1 MTNILGDKELKL
13 LRTKKFYDQLDNAED
28 DCQGDMFYS
37 VAKSVLDN
45 YKVRQNISHKILKGL
60 CYVYRKKYGEEYVN
74 DICIFLYYWLADI
87 LYDNLIPNIYF
98 SNAISNIFF
107 FLKIDKGKSC
117 TTLPY
122 RNDVKNFKD
131 IKLFFD
137 YSEDYNSYV
146 EQLKTDNPL
155 CNEKYNKQLK
165 TYVDTYNKFQ
175 DECHNKQ
182 LSSGNCDAFNE
193 YFASQDRKNFSK
205 LTCELD
211 DKKKEHQEERPEEQQ
226 EVQQEKPP
234 QMQGMERQ
242 SVNLSSGFEEEKEPG
257 AERPGFLGNPPQA
270 VTFQMPIA
278 SDPTDESSI
287 SRTTKNIATAASVAG
302 ILVPPF
308 LVYNVISITIVK
320 LNALIYIYF
329 CSFFKKNINYVQ
341 NIYILYS
348 LVYTR

>member
-37 VAKSVLDN
+37 GAKSVLDN
-45 YKVRQNISHKILKGL
+45 YKVRQNISHKILK
-60 CYVYRKKYGEEYVN
+60 
-74 DICIFLYYWLADI
+74 
-87 LYDNLIPNIYF
+87 
-98 SNAISNIFF
+98 
-107 FLKIDKGKSC
+107 
-117 TTLPY
+117 
-122 RNDVKNFKD
+122 
-131 IKLFFD
+131 
-137 YSEDYNSYV
+137 DYNSYV

-182 LSSGNCDAFNE
+182 HSSGNCDAFNE

-308 LVYNVISITIVK
+308 LVYNFTPARSWINK
-320 LNALIYIYF
+320 LLGKNQTYRNPLTERELIENSYQPDHLNSERNRY
-329 CSFFKKNINYVQ
+329 NIMY
-341 NIYILYS
+341 
-348 LVYTR
+348 RPE

>member
-37 VAKSVLDN
+37 GAKSVLDN

-98 SNAISNIFF
+98 SNAISYIFF

-117 TTLPY
+117 TTPPY
-122 RNDVKNFKD
+122 RIDVQNFKN

-137 YSEDYNSYV
+137 YSENYNSYV
-146 EQLKTDNPL
+146 EQLNTDNPL
-155 CNEKYNKQLK
+155 CNEKYNKHLK
-165 TYVDTYNKFQ
+165 SYVDAYNKFQ
-175 DECHNKQ
+175 SECEQNPTSDHCK
-182 LSSGNCDAFNE
+182 AFNE
-193 YFASQDRKNFSK
+193 YFSSKDREKLSK
-205 LTCELD
+205 WTCKLD
-211 DKKKEHQEERPEEQQ
+211 AKKTKAEKEEG
-226 EVQQEKPP
+226 EKPS
-234 QMQGMERQ
+234 QIHVAERQ
-242 SVNLSSGFEEEKEPG
+242 SVNLSSGFEGGKEQG
-257 AERPGFLGNPPQA
+257 AERPDSLGNSPQA
-270 VTFQMPIA
+270 VTFQMDNA
-278 SDPTDESSI
+278 SNPEDKSSI
-287 SRTTKNIATAASVAG
+287 STTTKSIATAASVAG

-320 LNALIYIYF
+320 LNVLIYI
-329 CSFFKKNINYVQ
+329 
-341 NIYILYS
+341 
-348 LVYTR
+348 